1 MIGNSSN
8 KRIPSAARLTLMV
21 AVLFGFLSV
30 AIGAFAAH
38 SLKASLSEYSLS
50 IVETGAR
57 YQMYHALALLGV
69 GLSFG
74 LPGINVGRLKV
85 ASLSMAIG
93 TIIFSGSLYVL
104 ALSGI
109 KWLGMITP
117 VGGVGMLV
125 GWLMLFACFFS
136 LNPKTS

>member
-1 MIGNSSN
+1 MTDKHSN
-8 KRIPSAARLTLMV
+8 QGIPAAARLTLMV
-21 AVLFGFLSV
+21 AVFFGFFSV

-38 SLKASLSEYSLS
+38 SLKARLSEYSLS

-69 GLSFG
+69 GLSF
-74 LPGINVGRLKV
+74 LIPGISFGKLKV
-85 ASLSMAIG
+85 ASISMAAG
-93 TIIFSGSLYVL
+93 TFIFSGSLYVL

-117 VGGVGMLV
+117 IGGLGMLI
-125 GWLMLFACFFS
+125 GWLMLFVCYFQLS
-136 LNPKTS
+136 KSST